1 MEGQVEKNERFRRL
15 LLFAFNQGSNA
26 TRAARDICA
35 VYGDGA
41 TADRIARDWCAKFK
55 NGTFDLRD
63 APSGRPAELDE
74 ERLEQLL
81 HENSRQTTTELA
93 EKMLSHCHGKT
104 SSFAG
109 KGSKLLIFVVDI
121 EAWVLHASVSTTKIN
136 EPQSSLV
143 CLLVTAQPMD
153 TSNEFFIES
162 LLVSSS
168 CGVRTSIK
176 SK

>member
-74 ERLEQLL
+74 ERLKQLL
-81 HENSRQTTTELA
+81 HENSRQTTTELT
-93 EKMLSHCHGKT
+93 EKMLSHCHGET
-104 SSFAG
+104 SSLAG
-109 KGSKLLIFVVDI
+109 KGSKVWSMGSACFSVDNKNQRATIFAGLLARHRATHGYKQRILYRIVTG
-121 EAWVLHASVSTTKIN
+121 E
-136 EPQSSLV
+136 Q
-143 CLLVTAQPMD
+143 LL
-153 TSNEFFIES
+153 
-162 LLVSSS
+162 
-168 CGVRTSIK
+168 
-176 SK
+176 